1 MNENMTNASERETLV
16 ATNDTAGERYKEM
29 CRMALAHEK
38 KTMEEWIERL
48 GLGGK
53 FQVARV
59 NLNYGMTV
67 TTHTSPPRCRVS
79 GFSRSVGQPRLSVPN
94 AAQRRLCA
102 TQRGVPISLLM
113 RFCQKVE
120 ANRPNSV

>member
-29 CRMALAHEK
+29 CRMAIAHQK
-38 KTMEEWIERL
+38 KTMEDWIERL

-79 GFSRSVGQPRLSVPN
+79 GFSRPVDQPRFSVPN
-94 AAQRRLCA
+94 VAQGQQCA
-102 TQRGVPISLLM
+102 TQRSVPVYPS
-113 RFCQKVE
+113 
-120 ANRPNSV
+120 